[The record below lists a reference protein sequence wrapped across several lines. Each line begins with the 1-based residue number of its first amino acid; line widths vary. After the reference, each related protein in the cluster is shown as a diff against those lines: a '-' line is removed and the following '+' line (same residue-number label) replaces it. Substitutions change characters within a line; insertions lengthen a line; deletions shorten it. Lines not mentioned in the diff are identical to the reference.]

1 MDSNKK
7 PSEPS
12 EAERWAKMENETQ
25 KLKRSRSILCVSSFV
40 QSLLLWRI
48 IGQINQIRELL
59 TLLVRFDALV
69 SQHLQC
75 LSDSLVN
82 LFRDFEMFL
91 SMLTKFF

>member
-12 EAERWAKMENETQ
+12 EAERWAKMENEIQ

-69 SQHLQC
+69 SQHLYRLNSIGKDVLKYDNQQKQYRV
-75 LSDSLVN
+75 SA
-82 LFRDFEMFL
+82 R
-91 SMLTKFF
+91 

>member
-1 MDSNKK
+1 MDNSKK

-12 EAERWAKMENETQ
+12 EAERWAKMENEIQ

-48 IGQINQIRELL
+48 IGQISQIRELL

-69 SQHLQC
+69 SQRLQC

-82 LFRDFEMFL
+82 LFLNFEVL
-91 SMLTKFF
+91 LGMLAKFF

>member
-1 MDSNKK
+1 MDNNKK

-12 EAERWAKMENETQ
+12 EAERWAKMENEIQ
-25 KLKRSRSILCVSSFV
+25 KLKRSRSILCAYSFV

-69 SQHLQC
+69 SQHLQS
-75 LSDSLVN
+75 LSNSLVN
-82 LFRDFEMFL
+82 LFRDFEML
-91 SMLTKFF
+91 LDTLTKFF